1 MSLRL
6 LVTGTDTG
14 VGKTVVAAGLVA
26 WLRGRWP
33 DVRALKPVESG
44 TDDHGGII
52 ADAALLARAA
62 GLDEGALGANV
73 YSLPEPLAPVVAAR
87 RAGVTLSLDRLDA
100 RWDALR
106 GVGGPI
112 VVEGVGGALVEVV
125 RGVTVAD
132 LAARWSL
139 PALVVAGNRL
149 GVLSHTLLTV
159 EALRARGV
167 RVAGVVLNT
176 LHGGEPSVA
185 EEANAGELGR
195 TLPVDVPLLG
205 SIPFLLGDSAD
216 DPAALAL
223 AVASMAERLIAEGG
237 AR

>member
-1 MSLRL
+1 MSVRL

-14 VGKTVVAAGLVA
+14 VGKTVVAAGLTA
-26 WLRGRWP
+26 WLRLRWP
-33 DVRALKPVESG
+33 DVRPLKPVESG
-44 TDDHGGII
+44 TDEHGGVLVDS
-52 ADAALLARAA
+52 ARLARAA
-62 GLDEGALGANV
+62 GLRDGALAANV
-73 YSLPEPLAPVVAAR
+73 YALPEPLAPVVAAR
-87 RAGVTLSLDRLDA
+87 RAGIELSLDRLDA
-100 RWDALR
+100 RWDQLLA
-106 GVGGPI
+106 VGGPV

-125 RGVTVAD
+125 PGVTVAD

-139 PALVVAGNRL
+139 PAVVVAGNRR

-176 LHGGEPSVA
+176 LHAGEPSTA
-185 EEANAGELGR
+185 EATNAGELGR

-205 SIPFLLGDSAD
+205 SIPYLAAEEVGR
-216 DPAALAL
+216 PEALAR
-223 AVASMAERLIAEGG
+223 AVAPMAERLIAEEG